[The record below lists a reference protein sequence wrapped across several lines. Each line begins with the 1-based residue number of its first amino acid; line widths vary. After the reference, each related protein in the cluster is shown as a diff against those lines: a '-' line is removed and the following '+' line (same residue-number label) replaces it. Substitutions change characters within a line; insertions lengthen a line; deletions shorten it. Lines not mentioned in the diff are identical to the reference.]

1 MKKEIGYAAMALACL
16 AGPAASQSAP
26 NCLPRAQL
34 VEKLSVR
41 FDEQLMGRG
50 MQNQIRLL
58 EIFASTDGASWTIL
72 QTHAN
77 GTSCVVASGT
87 NWMDSKMKVLPGVPG

>member
-1 MKKEIGYAAMALACL
+1 MKTKFILSALALVISAMPVL
-16 AGPAASQSAP
+16 AQGNL
-26 NCLPRAQL
+26 NCQARDKI
-34 VEKLSVR
+34 VERLQVR

-50 MQNQIRLL
+50 LQGQIRLL
-58 EIFASTDGASWTIL
+58 EIFASTDGSSWTIL

-87 NWMDSKMKVLPGVPG
+87 NWMENQLKLLPGVPG